1 MLRFLTAG
9 ESHGQALAGILEGM
23 PAGLGVDISF
33 LNAELA
39 RRQKGYG
46 RGGRMQIEKDTLRI
60 LSGVR
65 HLKTLGSPIAFLIE
79 NRDWE
84 NWKEIMAVEDNPDS
98 AAVADPRSAPRTAP
112 RPGHADLAG
121 AIKYGQKDIRN
132 VLERA
137 SARETA
143 ARVGAGAFAKLFLR
157 EFGIDFASHVV
168 EICGV
173 AVPDGRPAFAEIQSR
188 APKSEL
194 HCIDPATEEK
204 MKAKIDEAIAR
215 KDTVGGVFEVIVTGV
230 PIGLG
235 SFVHW
240 DRRLDAQLA
249 AAVMSIPSVKGVE
262 IGMGFAQAHRFGSEV
277 HDQIFFEGKTQSA
290 SRQKGFFR
298 RTNNAGG
305 LEGGVT
311 NGEDL
316 VLRAVCKPLSTLMQP
331 LATVDIVTKE
341 PKEAIVE
348 RSDVCVVPCYGVV
361 AEAVVALVL
370 ANAFLEKFGGDS
382 LVEIRDHF
390 QTYNERK
397 F

>member
-9 ESHGQALAGILEGM
+9 ESHGQALVGILEGM
-23 PAGLGVDISF
+23 PAGVAVDISF

-65 HLKTLGSPIAFLIE
+65 HLKTLGSPIVFLIE

-84 NWKEIMAVEDNPDS
+84 NWKEVMAVEDNPGS
-98 AAVADPRSAPRTAP
+98 TAVADPRSAPRTAP

-143 ARVGAGAFAKLFLR
+143 ARVGVGAFAKLFLR
-157 EFGIDFASHVV
+157 EFSLDFASHVV

-173 AVPDGRPAFAEIQSR
+173 SLPDGRHAFAEIQSK
-188 APKSEL
+188 APQSEL
-194 HCIDPATEEK
+194 HCINPATEEK

-235 SFVHW
+235 SYVQW

-277 HDQIFFEGKTQSA
+277 HDQIFFDGKTQAA
-290 SRQKGFFR
+290 SRKKGFYR

-305 LEGGVT
+305 LEGGIT

-382 LVEIRDHF
+382 LVEIHDHF
-390 QTYNERK
+390 RTYNERK